1 MVAHS
6 EHFHKNVQKSNGLVI
21 PPKVLF
27 ENGFVDYVFS
37 DDFSA
42 SGNKGEK
49 NEHVQDK
56 VVRKF
61 DFEENVEDESD
72 VSRKT
77 NGVEETV
84 KNVED
89 VEETVIEELESE
101 TLREELEEVVD
112 SAVDIAHSLD
122 DRSLDYPD
130 QVNGGEGWALENF
143 TCDVCESI
151 FMDALNLDSHQEK
164 FHGKEESKEKCFDGI
179 FERET
184 DIYD

>member
-49 NEHVQDK
+49 NEHVQNK

-61 DFEENVEDESD
+61 DGQGGREDH
-72 VSRKT
+72 
-77 NGVEETV
+77 
-84 KNVED
+84 
-89 VEETVIEELESE
+89 L
-101 TLREELEEVVD
+101 
-112 SAVDIAHSLD
+112 H
-122 DRSLDYPD
+122 
-130 QVNGGEGWALENF
+130 GEGVREN
-143 TCDVCESI
+143 TSGY
-151 FMDALNLDSHQEK
+151 LDIVFKVHDEVK
-164 FHGKEESKEKCFDGI
+164 DKMF
-179 FERET
+179 
-184 DIYD
+184 